1 MKNKKDL
8 AGIRV
13 LTPPTVPGANRDAA
27 SGGTGSGTGGNAD
40 SSAAQLGFSDFY
52 GAARRAYAPALVELA
67 DFDSEEEA
75 KDISGWL
82 RPSYDDA
89 IADRERRTD
98 TYSAELDADA
108 LSRGMGRSTYVT
120 DVKSRQQ
127 NEEAR
132 DIAALESDYGA
143 KLLQYLSERQTAYE
157 GRRSETD
164 LFNADAVNTATQK
177 AYQSAMTLYK
187 NYLSVLGSSGGSG
200 RAKKSAAAGAAWPA
214 SASDLIEAVGDSR
227 DWSWA
232 RVADTDPELVM
243 LYLSHYCTPEER
255 DQIYY
260 GNASA
265 YDGIRRE
272 ILKSLGTLGTR
283 AAHWDSPGNEK
294 HEIKLV
300 Y

>member
-13 LTPPTVPGANRDAA
+13 LTPPTLPGARENQA
-27 SGGTGSGTGGNAD
+27 SGGAGGRAGGTGEPLYDFA
-40 SSAAQLGFSDFY
+40 DFY
-52 GAARRAYAPALVELA
+52 GAARAAYAPELVDLA

-75 KDISGWL
+75 KNISGWL
-82 RPSYDDA
+82 RPSYDAA

-132 DIAALESDYGA
+132 DVAALNSDYSA
-143 KLLQYLSERQTAYE
+143 KLLQYLSERQASYDE
-157 GRRSETD
+157 RRTETD
-164 LFNADAVNTATQK
+164 MFNAGAMNTAMEK
-177 AYQSAMTLYK
+177 VYQGAMTLYK
-187 NYLSVLGSSGGSG
+187 NYLSSLGGGG
-200 RAKKSAAAGAAWPA
+200 GGKKGVAAGGGWPV
-214 SASDLIEAVGDSR
+214 SASDLIAAVGDSR

-232 RVADTDPELVM
+232 RVADVDPELIM
-243 LYLSHYCTPEER
+243 AYLKRYCTPEER

-260 GNASA
+260 GNAAA

-283 AAHWDSPGNEK
+283 DAHWNVPGNEQ